1 MAVRKTVR
9 FFLNGRELERAVF
22 PETTTLELLRG
33 ELELMGTKEGC
44 GEGDCGACTIVLGEV
59 IPSPGRPDG
68 SGNRVR
74 YKAAVSCL
82 MLAAQ
87 LDGKHLITIEG
98 LARGRDLHP
107 IQQAILDAHATQ
119 CGFCTPGIA
128 LALLALYLE
137 NPRPTPADVHAAL
150 SGNLCRCTGYVTIRK
165 IPDFID
171 RLQVMPGQ
179 MRPAFL
185 DATEARQFE
194 LSPQLSVDDLLFH
207 REEQRFF
214 SPASEQSL
222 RAFLREHT
230 SFGDRPLQFVNGCS
244 DVVVGIQKRHQHP
257 PCLVDLTRIATLKQ
271 IRFDDGRLDFGGSTT
286 LEDLAEATRE
296 RLPILA
302 STIGHMASR
311 QVRTIATAAGNV
323 ANASPVADV
332 GVLLMALDTTLHIAG
347 IDGDERSLPIDQL
360 FLGYK
365 KLSMERTEVI
375 RGLSIELSR
384 FNAVNFEKA
393 SKREE
398 LDISTVNT
406 AIALDI
412 DEASGI
418 IRTARLTYGGV
429 GPTMLFMEKTSA
441 FLKGKPF
448 TEETFVAAAQVVVTE
463 ATPMSD
469 VRGTADYRRTLMKNL
484 LIKHFV
490 TLAQHRT
497 QH

>member
-1 MAVRKTVR
+1 MPVRKTIR

-33 ELELMGTKEGC
+33 DLELMGTKEGC
-44 GEGDCGACTIVLGEV
+44 GEGDCGACTIVIGELM
-59 IPSPGRPDG
+59 PDESG
-68 SGNRVR
+68 SQSRIR

-98 LARGRDLHP
+98 LARTRDALHP

-165 IPDFID
+165 IPDFIERIRVTTD
-171 RLQVMPGQ
+171 RLQ

-185 DATEARQFE
+185 DATEARQRE
-194 LSPQLSVDDLLFH
+194 LAMQLATDDLLF
-207 REEQRFF
+207 EQGDQRLF

-222 RAFLREHT
+222 RAFLRQ
-230 SFGDRPLQFVNGCS
+230 RPCDEPIQFVNGCS

-271 IRFDDGRLDFGGSTT
+271 IRIDAGRLEFGGSAT
-286 LEDLAEATRE
+286 LEDLAKAARE
-296 RLPILA
+296 RLPILT
-302 STIGHMASR
+302 STIGQMASH
-311 QVRTIATAAGNV
+311 QVRSIATAAGNV

-332 GVLLMALDTTLHIAG
+332 GVLLLALDTTLHIASL
-347 IDGDERSLPIDQL
+347 DGKARAIPIEQL

-365 KLSMERTEVI
+365 KLSMERTELI
-375 RGLSIELSR
+375 RGLSIDLDR

-398 LDISTVNT
+398 LDISTVNS

-412 DEASGI
+412 DEASGL
-418 IRTARLTYGGV
+418 IRSARLSYGGV
-429 GPTMLFMEKTSA
+429 GPTMLLMQKTSA
-441 FLKGKPF
+441 FLQGKPF
-448 TEETFVAAAQVVVTE
+448 AEETFAAAAQIVVTE

-469 VRGTADYRRTLMKNL
+469 VRGSADYRRTLMKNL
-484 LIKHFV
+484 LVKHFV
-490 TLAQHRT
+490 ALGQSRAS
-497 QH
+497 